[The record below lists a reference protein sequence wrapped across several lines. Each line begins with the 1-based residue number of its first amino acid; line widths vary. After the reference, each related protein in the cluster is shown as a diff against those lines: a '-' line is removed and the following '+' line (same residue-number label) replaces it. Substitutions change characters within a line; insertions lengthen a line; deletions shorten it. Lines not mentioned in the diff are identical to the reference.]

1 MSHVGQQETL
11 STASYL
17 IFATNPRKTT
27 APSSAFAYKQS
38 CAQFCVGRCAYN
50 PGKTLC
56 ATKCNANCERHRA
69 GVPGWEVFGTHR

>member
-1 MSHVGQQETL
+1 MSKPLRAILILL
-11 STASYL
+11 SLA
-17 IFATNPRKTT
+17 